1 MNESK
6 AKKEA
11 YTYCLDLERLV
22 PLPCVELIF
31 VDEFGVERTDANF
44 RVAALEWLFEGVSS
58 LWDTEDGWAGTGVID
73 NGLLLIVPETLW
85 PASDE
90 DGLG

>member
-44 RVAALEWLFEGVSS
+44 RVAALE
-58 LWDTEDGWAGTGVID
+58 
-73 NGLLLIVPETLW
+73 
-85 PASDE
+85 
-90 DGLG
+90 